1 MSFARPIYG
10 SSALAGSCVCEPETP
25 PTVGLSLLQQVIGLL
40 RSTIDKFYPRA
51 QVNAPFTARMTARGY
66 LPSEIVTRLIWIKRY
81 IGVQFDQ
88 TSAIH
93 RSQLKDIY
101 LENLCDWRKDKLFAD
116 EPTPSS

>member
-10 SSALAGSCVCEPETP
+10 TFASDTHCVCTPETP

-51 QVNAPFTARMTARGY
+51 AVNAPFTARMSARGY
-66 LPSEIVTRLIWIKRY
+66 LPAELVTRLIWIKRY
-81 IGVQFDQ
+81 IGVQFDP

-101 LENLCDWRKDKLFAD
+101 LENLCEWRNDKLFAD
-116 EPTPSS
+116 EPPSS